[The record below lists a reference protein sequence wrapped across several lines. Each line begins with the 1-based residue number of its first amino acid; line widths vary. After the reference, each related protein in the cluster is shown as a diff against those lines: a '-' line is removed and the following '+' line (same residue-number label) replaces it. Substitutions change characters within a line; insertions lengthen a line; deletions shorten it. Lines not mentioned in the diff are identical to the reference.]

1 LLLKSR
7 RRSSLGVSARHFSGG
22 HFSGR
27 HFQDGRMRDGTA
39 GYEKDLD
46 RLVRKLEAIPFEA
59 LHREVL
65 PLFPPP
71 PASILDL
78 GAGSG
83 RDAAA
88 FAAFGYD
95 VIAVEPASGL
105 RERAQDLHP
114 SLRITWI
121 DDRLP
126 DLASLRGAFDVVMLT
141 AVWMHLDPDERPRG
155 LRRVAGLL
163 KPGGLTCI
171 TLRHGPVP
179 EGRRMFEISGADT
192 IGLAEAAGLTP
203 VVHLEN
209 QVAVSGNPGVTW
221 TRLAFRK

>member
-1 LLLKSR
+1 MQ
-7 RRSSLGVSARHFSGG
+7 G
-22 HFSGR
+22 
-27 HFQDGRMRDGTA
+27 GTA

-46 RLVRKLEAIPFEA
+46 TLVRKLEALPFEA

-65 PLFPPP
+65 PLLPPP
-71 PASILDL
+71 PATILDI

-88 FAAFGYD
+88 FAARGYE
-95 VIAVEPASGL
+95 VIAVAPAAGL
-105 RERAQDLHP
+105 RERAQALHP
-114 SLRITWI
+114 SPRIAWV
-121 DDRLP
+121 DDALP
-126 DLASLRGAFDVVMLT
+126 DLASLGGSFDTVMLT
-141 AVWMHLDPDERPRG
+141 AVWMHLDPEEQGRG
-155 LRRVAGLL
+155 MQRIAALL
-163 KPGGLTCI
+163 KPGGLLCL

-179 EGRRMFEISGADT
+179 AERRMFEVSGADT
-192 IGLAEAAGLTP
+192 MRLAAAAGLTP